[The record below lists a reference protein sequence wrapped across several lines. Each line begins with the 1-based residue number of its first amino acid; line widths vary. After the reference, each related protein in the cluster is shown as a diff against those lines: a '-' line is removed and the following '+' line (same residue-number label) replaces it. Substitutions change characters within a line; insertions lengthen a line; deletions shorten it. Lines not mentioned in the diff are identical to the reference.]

1 MQAGKMGGI
10 SSHFADAINARQS
23 PVHGSVAK
31 LEQAAA
37 EVDDVR
43 ESSKVVA
50 MKP

>member
-1 MQAGKMGGI
+1 VRKIGRI
-10 SSHFADAINARQS
+10 SSKFADVINARQS

-43 ESSKVVA
+43 ENSKAVA